1 MLSLAYSC
9 LKLSGGH
16 QLTPHTLGS
25 YFYME
30 EQEEK
35 EGNSLIANV
44 VQMIILFWS
53 LGVISWSYFNPNPTR
68 QIDTTFAA
76 GLLSAVTAQYG
87 LNIKKNG
94 DSKKKNNIGNTP
106 KIVDN
111 KNNKVGI
118 K

>member
-1 MLSLAYSC
+1 
-9 LKLSGGH
+9 
-16 QLTPHTLGS
+16 
-25 YFYME
+25 ME
-30 EQEEK
+30 EQDEK

-44 VQMIILFWS
+44 VQLIILFWS

-87 LNIKKNG
+87 LNIKKNS
-94 DSKKKNNIGNTP
+94 DSKKKNSIGNTP

-111 KNNKVGI
+111 KDNKM
-118 K
+118 

>member
-1 MLSLAYSC
+1 
-9 LKLSGGH
+9 
-16 QLTPHTLGS
+16 
-25 YFYME
+25 ME

-35 EGNSLIANV
+35 EGNGLIANV

-87 LNIKKNG
+87 LNIKKIVMVR
-94 DSKKKNNIGNTP
+94 KRTVLAILQKLWII
-106 KIVDN
+106 KIT
-111 KNNKVGI
+111 KM
-118 K
+118 

>member
-1 MLSLAYSC
+1 MAEDTT
-9 LKLSGGH
+9 K
-16 QLTPHTLGS
+16 
-25 YFYME
+25 E
-30 EQEEK
+30 VEQEEPQQ
-35 EGNSLIANV
+35 GNSILSNL

-87 LNIKKNG
+87 LNIKKGN
-94 DSKKKNNIGNTP
+94 DKKKLNDNV
-106 KIVDN
+106 KIVNN
-111 KNNKVGI
+111 KDTKVGI

>member
-1 MLSLAYSC
+1 MED
-9 LKLSGGH
+9 
-16 QLTPHTLGS
+16 Q
-25 YFYME
+25 E
-30 EQEEK
+30 EQQQ
-35 EGNSLIANV
+35 GHSLIANL

-87 LNIKKNG
+87 LNIKKNSE
-94 DSKKKNNIGNTP
+94 SKKKNSIGNSSNN
-106 KIVDN
+106 VDN
-111 KNNKVGI
+111 NSNRNVI

>member
-1 MLSLAYSC
+1 
-9 LKLSGGH
+9 
-16 QLTPHTLGS
+16 
-25 YFYME
+25 ME
-30 EQEEK
+30 DQEEK
-35 EGNSLIANV
+35 EGNGLIANL

-87 LNIKKNG
+87 LNIKKNS
-94 DSKKKNNIGNTP
+94 DSKKKSSIGKFP
-106 KIVDN
+106 DIVDN
-111 KNNKVGI
+111 KSNKTVT

>member
-1 MLSLAYSC
+1 
-9 LKLSGGH
+9 
-16 QLTPHTLGS
+16 
-25 YFYME
+25 ME
-30 EQEEK
+30 DQEEK
-35 EGNSLIANV
+35 EGNGLIANV

-87 LNIKKNG
+87 LNIKKNS
-94 DSKKKNNIGNTP
+94 DSKKKNSIGNTQ

-111 KNNKVGI
+111 KDNKNVTQ
-118 K
+118 

>member
-1 MLSLAYSC
+1 MAEDTA
-9 LKLSGGH
+9 K
-16 QLTPHTLGS
+16 
-25 YFYME
+25 E
-30 EQEEK
+30 VEQEEPQQ
-35 EGNSLIANV
+35 GNSILSNL

-94 DSKKKNNIGNTP
+94 DKKKVNGNV

-111 KNNKVGI
+111 KDSKVGVV
-118 K
+118 KK

>member
-1 MLSLAYSC
+1 
-9 LKLSGGH
+9 
-16 QLTPHTLGS
+16 
-25 YFYME
+25 ME
-30 EQEEK
+30 DQDEK
-35 EGNSLIANV
+35 EGNGLIANV

-87 LNIKKNG
+87 LNIKKNS
-94 DSKKKNNIGNTP
+94 DSKKKNSIGNTP

-111 KNNKVGI
+111 KDNKNV
-118 K
+118 KQ